1 MTARRMRRRDDE
13 GLVDM
18 FTGTSQRMSGSH
30 DESGAHGQA
39 AYYRQVA
46 QYDHDFTGHLE
57 THYPRIKAPTQ
68 ILWGA
73 EDRWIAPD
81 TAPRLQALIPG
92 ARLSYLPDA
101 GHFAMLDTPNLVA
114 EKIEAFLASL

>member
-1 MTARRMRRRDDE
+1 M
-13 GLVDM
+13 
-18 FTGTSQRMSGSH
+18 
-30 DESGAHGQA
+30 
-39 AYYRQVA
+39 
-46 QYDHDFTGHLE
+46 
-57 THYPRIKAPTQ
+57 PTQ

-73 EDRWIAPD
+73 EDRWIASE

-114 EKIEAFLASL
+114 ERIAAFLAGL